1 MKNSRAGERNLYLLL
16 VKNYIIFTLVMAL
29 LVLAIYGVQI
39 LVERSILQTPDMD
52 KPLGGQELLAA
63 EDYDGLTMKKLLGTS
78 GYFEVVDEQGSV
90 IYTNISDGGMD
101 GEYGYTREEL
111 QSIQAYDSPYVY
123 SLTEFDT
130 QEGEQRILLQKSK
143 VERDTGYRQDL
154 SYMIL
159 DGSLSVIQG
168 SDVDSDRQFTRR
180 ELDFLTGKENAWY
193 SICKY
198 EFTQNQGEKR
208 TLIMHIKR
216 PDRKQFERLRSLWK
230 FFLPAYLFCY
240 MAVMFGFTMWI
251 HRKVKR
257 PLAMLK
263 DGMNA
268 FAEGELS
275 SELSYEGPKEF
286 ESIFYSF
293 NKMAAQLKESEEA
306 KEQLIVEKQ
315 RMLADIS
322 HDLKTPIT
330 VIQGYAKA
338 VSDGLVSQE
347 AQKQHLDTIYQ
358 KAESLTELI
367 NTFYDYSKLEHPE
380 FRLVRKEQDL
390 AEFMREYLASKY
402 DEIELLG
409 FELEVEIPER
419 EIDYSF
425 DEVQL
430 RRVFENIFSNSLKH
444 NPDGTTLY
452 VTMQQTDRSIRIE
465 MGDNGSGIPVEL
477 QDKLFE
483 PFTVGDDSR
492 HNRQGSGL
500 GLAVARK
507 IVELHGGAL
516 FLEKS
521 GNPAISTLFVIRL
534 MK

>member
-1 MKNSRAGERNLYLLL
+1 MKNSKAGERNLYLLL
-16 VKNYIIFTLVMAL
+16 IKNYIVFTLVMAL
-29 LVLAIYGVQI
+29 LVLGIYGIQM
-39 LVERSILQTPDMD
+39 LVERSITKPPDTD
-52 KPLGGQELLAA
+52 KPLGGQKLLIS
-63 EDYDGLTMKKLLGTS
+63 EEYDGLSMKKLLGAS
-78 GYFEVVDEQGSV
+78 GYFEVVDEQGHV
-90 IYTNISDGGMD
+90 IYTDRNDTDMD
-101 GEYGYTREEL
+101 EIQGYTKEEVL
-111 QSIQAYDSPYVY
+111 SIQAYDSPYVY
-123 SLTEFDT
+123 NLTEYNT
-130 QEGEQRILLQKSK
+130 EEEEHQILVQKSK
-143 VERDTGYRQDL
+143 VERDTGYRQEL
-154 SYMIL
+154 SYIIL
-159 DGSLSVIQG
+159 DEELHVIQG
-168 SDVDSDRQFTRR
+168 INEATDRQFTRR

-198 EFTQNQGEKR
+198 EFIQSQGEKR
-208 TLIMHIKR
+208 TLIMHIKKLNR
-216 PDRKQFERLRSLWK
+216 RQFERLSSLWK
-230 FFLPAYLFCY
+230 YFLPVYLFAY

-251 HRKVKR
+251 HRKMKR
-257 PLAMLK
+257 PLTMLNE
-263 DGMNA
+263 GMNA
-268 FAEGELS
+268 FAEGMLA
-275 SELSYEGPKEF
+275 SELTYVGPREF

-293 NKMAAQLKESEEA
+293 NKMASQLKESEKA
-306 KEQLIVEKQ
+306 KEQLILEKQ

-338 VSDGLVSQE
+338 VSDGLVDQE
-347 AQKQHLDTIYQ
+347 VQKQHLDTIYQ
-358 KAESLTELI
+358 KAERLTELI

-380 FRLVRKEQDL
+380 FRLVRKEQDM

-419 EIDYSF
+419 EIAYSF

-444 NPDGTTLY
+444 NPPGTIMY
-452 VTMQQTDRSIRIE
+452 VTLQQTERSIRIE
-465 MGDNGSGIPVEL
+465 MGDNGTGIPEEL
-477 QDKLFE
+477 QEKLFE

-521 GNPAISTLFVIRL
+521 ANPVISTLFVIRL

>member
-1 MKNSRAGERNLYLLL
+1 MKNSKAGERSLYLLL
-16 VKNYIIFTLVMAL
+16 VKNYIVFTLVMAFL
-29 LVLAIYGVQI
+29 MLGIYGIQM
-39 LVERSILQTPDMD
+39 LVGRSIIRSPHTD
-52 KPLGGQELLAA
+52 KPLGGQEFLVT
-63 EDYDGLTMKKLLGTS
+63 EEYDSLTMKKLLGTS
-78 GYFEVVDEQGSV
+78 GYFEVVDEQGQVVYSESDITHADNV
-90 IYTNISDGGMD
+90 SAYTEG
-101 GEYGYTREEL
+101 EL
-111 QSIQAYDSPYVY
+111 QCIQTYDSPYVY
-123 SLTEFDT
+123 SLTEYDT
-130 QEGEQRILLQKSK
+130 EEGTHQILVQKSR
-143 VERDTGYRQDL
+143 VESDTGYREEL
-154 SYMIL
+154 SYIIL
-159 DGSLSVIQG
+159 DEELRVKQG
-168 SDVDSDRQFTRR
+168 IDVSTGRQFTRR

-198 EFTQNQGEKR
+198 EFNQIQGEKR

-216 PDRKQFERLRSLWK
+216 LDRKRFEQLRSLWK
-230 FFLPAYLFCY
+230 FFLPAYLFAY

-251 HRKVKR
+251 HRKVKH
-257 PLAMLK
+257 PLVMLNE
-263 DGMNA
+263 GMNA

-275 SELSYEGPKEF
+275 SELSYEGPREF

-293 NKMAAQLKESEEA
+293 NKMAAQLKDSEKA
-306 KEQLIVEKQ
+306 KEQLIIEKQ

-338 VSDGLVSQE
+338 VSDGLINPE
-347 AQKQHLDTIYQ
+347 TQKQQLDTIYQ

-402 DEIELLG
+402 DEIELLN
-409 FELEVEIPER
+409 FDLEVEIPDN
-419 EIDYSF
+419 EITYNF

-444 NPDGTTLY
+444 NPSGTTLY
-452 VTMQQTDRSIRIE
+452 VTLQQTERSIRIE
-465 MGDNGSGIPVEL
+465 MGDNGTGIPVEL

-521 GNPAISTLFVIRL
+521 GNPAVSTLFVIRL

>member
-1 MKNSRAGERNLYLLL
+1 MKNSKTGERSLYLLL
-16 VKNYIIFTLVMAL
+16 VKNYIVFTLVMAL
-29 LVLAIYGVQI
+29 FVLGIYGIQM
-39 LVERSILQTPDMD
+39 LVERKIIRPPDMD
-52 KPLGGQELLAA
+52 KPLGGQKQLVS
-63 EDYDGLTMKKLLGTS
+63 EDYDSLTMKKLLGTF
-78 GYFEVVDEQGSV
+78 GYFEVVDEQGKV
-90 IYTNISDGGMD
+90 IYTENAIADDALSN
-101 GEYGYTREEL
+101 YTEDEL

-123 SLTEFDT
+123 SLTEYDT
-130 QEGEQRILLQKSK
+130 QEGEHRILVQKSA
-143 VERDTGYRQDL
+143 VERDTGYRKEL
-154 SYMIL
+154 SYVIL
-159 DGSLSVIQG
+159 DEELHVIQG
-168 SDVDSDRQFTRR
+168 IDEALDRQFTRR

-193 SICKY
+193 SIYKY
-198 EFTQNQGEKR
+198 EFTQSQGKKR

-216 PDRKQFERLRSLWK
+216 MDRKQFERLSSLWK
-230 FFLPAYLFCY
+230 FFLPVYLLVY

-257 PLAMLK
+257 PLTIL
-263 DGMNA
+263 DEGMNA
-268 FAEGELS
+268 FAEGVLS
-275 SELSYEGPKEF
+275 AKLTYEGPREF

-306 KEQLIVEKQ
+306 KEQLIIEKQ

-338 VSDGLVSQE
+338 VSDGLVSQDV
-347 AQKQHLDTIYQ
+347 QKQHLDTIYQ
-358 KAESLTELI
+358 KAENLTELI

-419 EIDYSF
+419 EILYSF

-444 NPDGTTLY
+444 NPTGTTLY

-465 MGDNGSGIPVEL
+465 MGDNGTGIPVEL
-477 QDKLFE
+477 HDKLFE

-492 HNRQGSGL
+492 HNRHGSGL

-521 GNPAISTLFVIRL
+521 GNPAISTLFVMRL